1 MYDGPDDS
9 ALESDRRHYPETAYQ
24 GAFAVNVGLQ
34 IAAGVWLGLTWD
46 SFSKGG
52 TL

>member
-1 MYDGPDDS
+1 MTGLMIQLWSPI
-9 ALESDRRHYPETAYQ
+9 EGHYPETAYQ

-34 IAAGVWLGLTWD
+34 IAAGVWFGLTWD